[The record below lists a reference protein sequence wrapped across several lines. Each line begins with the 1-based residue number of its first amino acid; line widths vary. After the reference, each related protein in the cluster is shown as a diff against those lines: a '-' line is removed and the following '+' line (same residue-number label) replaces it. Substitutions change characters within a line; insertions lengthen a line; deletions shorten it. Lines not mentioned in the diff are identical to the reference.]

1 MKGNVRK
8 KIINLFVSF
17 LFVLLSV
24 YFLFIGFKDLALNFK
39 LNDDVKKSQEEI
51 AQLEAK
57 NEQLENQRAKLQ
69 DPEYVKNYARGAYML
84 SKDGEQVFH
93 LAGGE

>member
-17 LFVLLSV
+17 LFVLLSA